1 MMAIPLFKSRPA
13 RIVFGVTGAL
23 ILGALSNG
31 VWEALFKP
39 SMVWLRDAILTVGTL
54 GIQSLIDSVY
64 FDVGKAGYERASV
77 EILDVFIACFILLFI
92 STIFIAIGNIRNP
105 SGLRTD
111 NAEQDERSRRQF
123 WRVKIYFI
131 LPVFILAAVIMLF
144 RFTSIIYEIE
154 ASTNLE
160 RYQSIIAPYISEQER
175 LNFRSRVAQI
185 HTRAEFLTLIGD
197 MKLII
202 ETNKLYD
209 PAIAIF

>member
-13 RIVFGVTGAL
+13 KVIFGVTGAL

-39 SMVWLRDAILTVGTL
+39 SMVWLRDVILTVGTL
-54 GIQSLIDSVY
+54 GVQSLIDSVY
-64 FDVGKAGYERASV
+64 FDVGRAGYERASV
-77 EILDVFIACFILLFI
+77 EILSFFMAFFVILII
-92 STIFIAIGNIRNP
+92 STIAIAIRSIRKL
-105 SGLRTD
+105 SGLKTD
-111 NAEQDERSRRQF
+111 NEERNERSRQRF

-131 LPVFILAAVIMLF
+131 LQIFILASMIVMF
-144 RFTSIIYEIE
+144 RFTSIVYEIE

-185 HTRAEFLTLIGD
+185 HTRAEFLAIIGD
-197 MKLII
+197 MKLIV

-209 PAIAIF
+209 PAISIF